1 MNLIWWNFEISGPDG
16 NTNRKDGRNNKKQ
29 NKGEPPAPG
38 GRGGRGGRERER
50 ERGGKRIHFPIQV
63 SMRFVRYAAAAA
75 PTAAAGGTGPKRCFP
90 QQKNLVVVFTCAGAV
105 NKEPRGRH
113 QLQQSERVA
122 TGDLLLLCLICWWW
136 TCLWWTMNVYRRGL
150 ILATFMGCCASLVL
164 LSASLSTDHWV
175 QSNVHRMTSP
185 FESSGRVHFGL
196 FSGKRE
202 LNVGYGWRIYA
213 ISGIPSLFLDEISNK
228 VLPWLITLAA
238 ISSLIEWSL
247 QLVFI
252 EDLIWSIVWDKAHRF
267 SHHLM
272 LTLPFY
278 WTFEMEWMIM
288 NCDIDWLRYYY
299 AIENSRNTFLLIA
312 YLMGKTA

>member
-1 MNLIWWNFEISGPDG
+1 
-16 NTNRKDGRNNKKQ
+16 
-29 NKGEPPAPG
+29 
-38 GRGGRGGRERER
+38 
-50 ERGGKRIHFPIQV
+50 
-63 SMRFVRYAAAAA
+63 
-75 PTAAAGGTGPKRCFP
+75 
-90 QQKNLVVVFTCAGAV
+90 
-105 NKEPRGRH
+105 
-113 QLQQSERVA
+113 
-122 TGDLLLLCLICWWW
+122 
-136 TCLWWTMNVYRRGL
+136 MNVYRRGL

-228 VLPWLITLAA
+228 VLPRLITLAA